1 MEEIKIKKKKH
12 EQCFI
17 ISSSVHSYI
26 FIHSHTN
33 GIEIIMLDAMFQSTQ
48 TPVLDEENMRRTCQ
62 SANNMNVVF
71 QKH

>member
-1 MEEIKIKKKKH
+1 MKK
-12 EQCFI
+12 CFI

-33 GIEIIMLDAMFQSTQ
+33 GIEIIMLDAMFQSMQ
-48 TPVLDEENMRRTCQ
+48 TGVLDEESIRKTCQ